1 MNSVLLE
8 TSLSFTKHFETLKK
22 IKYEN
27 EFKYVLLILGYVNL
41 DYHNFVVH

>member
-27 EFKYVLLILGYVNL
+27 EKSNTRNL
-41 DYHNFVVH
+41 